1 VPLFLLC
8 RQGIIVLITA
18 EWQASARK
26 AIQNQLATLE
36 VVRKLSSIEEGI
48 KAMKEE
54 IAARQAVKEL
64 ARRAEKGAAEKSFQQ
79 DPPTGLFA
87 SPKLPISTPEITEAN
102 VVQAIADVP
111 QDKIEVN
118 RSKKWEVPRLDQ
130 DKIQSQQS
138 EANQRNIRALLSSV
152 PDIVVMMKLVLTRSA
167 PPAGSEH
174 DSSSPLGQSPATHR
188 EISH

>member
-1 VPLFLLC
+1 MPLFLLC

-26 AIQNQLATLE
+26 AIQNQLAMLE

-48 KAMKEE
+48 KAMEE

-79 DPPTGLFA
+79 DPPIGLFT

-152 PDIVVMMKLVLTRSA
+152 PDIV
-167 PPAGSEH
+167 
-174 DSSSPLGQSPATHR
+174 
-188 EISH
+188 EIGRAHV